1 MVMRKIEETSFSYS
15 CLRQKNRR
23 KKRECKKKELQKIK
37 KRRLR
42 WYEIGIQEQTEINRS
57 GEIAERRI

>member
-1 MVMRKIEETSFSYS
+1 MVPLKQKIKKKSFMVMRKIEETSFSYS

-23 KKRECKKKELQKIK
+23 KKRECKKKELQRIK

-42 WYEIGIQEQTEINRS
+42 WYEIGI
-57 GEIAERRI
+57 